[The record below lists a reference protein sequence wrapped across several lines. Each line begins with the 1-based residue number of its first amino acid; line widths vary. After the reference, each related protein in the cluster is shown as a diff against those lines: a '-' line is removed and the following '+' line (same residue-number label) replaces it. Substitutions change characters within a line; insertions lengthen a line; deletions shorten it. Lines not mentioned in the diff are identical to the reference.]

1 MAFSDID
8 YLDSEDLGNRGKKD
22 KGDIEDE
29 DKGDEDDSEGETIGS
44 EDWSL
49 NKSNDDLQDRWD
61 LGDFIVEDD

>member
-1 MAFSDID
+1 M
-8 YLDSEDLGNRGKKD
+8 GNRGKKD

-29 DKGDEDDSEGETIGS
+29 DEGDEDDSEGETIGT

-49 NKSNDDLQDRWD
+49 DESDDDLQERRD